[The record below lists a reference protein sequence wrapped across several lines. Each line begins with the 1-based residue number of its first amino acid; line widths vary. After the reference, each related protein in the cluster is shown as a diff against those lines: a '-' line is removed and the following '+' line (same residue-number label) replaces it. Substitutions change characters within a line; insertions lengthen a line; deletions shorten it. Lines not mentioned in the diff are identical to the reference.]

1 MPSSHAV
8 SLPPTPHPAL
18 GAFLAFLD
26 ERRSLSTPLDG
37 FESFE
42 GKLHELLCAVSCEA
56 TAEELSR
63 HDQDVP
69 LLLVDGKPHRRVL
82 RASQTYLTPLG
93 EVVVTRNLYRPS
105 GKSAPSVC
113 PLELR
118 VGIVDGIWTPRAA
131 KQALWLTAQLPPGVV
146 AECYERLGG
155 LMPSKRTLDRL
166 PKAVSAEWEA
176 HRPQREATLR
186 AQEKPQPDS
195 VAVAAGLDGVMLPM
209 KDGQRQEKREQA
221 TKMGKRTRGP
231 SGRKEVACG
240 TLTQYDKEGEPLHTT
255 RMARMPEAGKATL
268 KSALTAELL
277 ALLVL
282 KPELV
287 VVLMGDGCRDNWTYL
302 DELALLVEQRTGR
315 APEQLVDFCHGAE
328 HLARALNAAHGEN
341 TPKAKAEF
349 ERLRHDLKHQPTGV
363 RQVVQALCELSREKP
378 RQKVLKTEAA
388 YFFKNRHRM
397 KYAALVKRKLPIG
410 TGMTEAA
417 CKTLVTQRLRCSGMS
432 WRTPGGQAILT
443 LRALTQS
450 KRFDRA
456 WKLIAKANRR
466 RVQLPEKV
474 TALRPRGP
482 R

>member
-1 MPSSHAV
+1 MD
-8 SLPPTPHPAL
+8 
-18 GAFLAFLD
+18 AFLAFRELH
-26 ERRSLSTPLDG
+26 RSASAPLEA

-42 GKLHELLCAVSCEA
+42 GKLHALLCAVSCEA

-63 HDQDVP
+63 YDQDVP

-82 RASQTYLTPLG
+82 RASQTYLTPSG

-113 PLELR
+113 PLELQ

-131 KQALWLTAQLPPGVV
+131 KQALWLTSQLPPGVV
-146 AECYERLGG
+146 AEGYQRLGG
-155 LMPSKRTLDRL
+155 LTPSKRTLDRL
-166 PKAVSAEWEA
+166 PKAVSADWEA
-176 HRPQREATLR
+176 HRLEREATLR
-186 AQEKPQPDS
+186 AQEKPQPDCTT
-195 VAVAAGLDGVMLPM
+195 VALGLDGVMLPM
-209 KDGQRQEKREQA
+209 KDGQREEKREQA
-221 TKMGKRTRGP
+221 TKMGKRTRGGA
-231 SGRKEVACG
+231 GRKEVGCG
-240 TLTQYDKEGEPLHTT
+240 TLTQYNHEGEPGHTT
-255 RMARMPEAGKATL
+255 RMARMPEAGKPTL

-277 ALLVL
+277 ALLVM

-302 DELALLVEQRTGR
+302 NELAVVVEQQTGR
-315 APEQLVDFCHGAE
+315 APEQVVDFCHVAE
-328 HLARALNAAHGEN
+328 HLARGLNAAHGEN

-349 ERLRHDLKHQPTGV
+349 ERLRHDLKHQATGARQMV
-363 RQVVQALCELSREKP
+363 RVLCELSREKP
-378 RQKVLKTEAA
+378 EQRVLQTEVA

-397 KYAALVKRKLPIG
+397 KYAALVERKLPIG
-410 TGMTEAA
+410 TGITEAA
-417 CKTLVTQRLRCSGMS
+417 CKTLVTQRMRCSGMS

-456 WKLIAKANRR
+456 WRLIANANQR
-466 RVQLPEKV
+466 RVQFPEKV
-474 TALRPRGP
+474 TALRLRGA